1 MTLRML
7 HVASMGGRFFDQ
19 LSATLLIDST
29 RTCEI
34 RDNWTKLRVI
44 LALCMALPMLGGCP
58 GSTNDAVES
67 TATAPQ
73 PTGSGNSAPTI
84 SGPPPST
91 TKISEPYSFT
101 PSASDPDGDN
111 LTFSILNKPRWTAFD
126 AATGNL
132 SGIPNLGDEGTYA
145 NIDISVSDGSLSAS
159 LPTFSVDV
167 SQVALGS
174 VTLSWTPPTQNED
187 GSVLTDLAA
196 YKFYYGTA
204 PGNYSNSIRVDNP
217 GIASFVIDNL
227 SPNTYFFV
235 ATAINDSGVESRF
248 SNEATKQVL

>member
-1 MTLRML
+1 ML

-19 LSATLLIDST
+19 LSATVLIDST
-29 RTCEI
+29 RTCEM

-44 LALCMALPMLGGCP
+44 LALCMVLPLLGGCG
-58 GSTNDAVES
+58 GSTNDAVQS
-67 TATAPQ
+67 TA
-73 PTGSGNSAPTI
+73 GGGNSAPTI
-84 SGPPPST
+84 SGTPPLA
-91 TKISEPYSFT
+91 TKISEQYSFT

-111 LTFSILNKPRWTAFD
+111 LTFSILNKPRWAAFD

-167 SQVALGS
+167 TQVALGS

-196 YKFYYGTA
+196 YKFYYGTVSGSYA
-204 PGNYSNSIRVDNP
+204 NSIRVDAPP
-217 GIASFVIDNL
+217 GE
-227 SPNTYFFV
+227 P
-235 ATAINDSGVESRF
+235 
-248 SNEATKQVL
+248 